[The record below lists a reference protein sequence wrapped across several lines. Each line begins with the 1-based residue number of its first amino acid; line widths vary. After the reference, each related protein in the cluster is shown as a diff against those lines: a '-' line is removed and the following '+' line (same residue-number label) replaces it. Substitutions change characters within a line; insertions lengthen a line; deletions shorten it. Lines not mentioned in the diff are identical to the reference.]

1 MVNVR
6 LRYALV
12 REQTRST
19 FQKVLVTGE
28 QVKEVE
34 SVVTWKCVDTNQLL
48 LPTDIKYYYNIGN
61 EPIVF
66 TRDELAQIRS
76 YGEPGT
82 LQRDKSARS
91 KTSWLIMVSRYEAD
105 RVSRSTSCAGTLEYH
120 APLLY
125 IPKRVCACD
134 ENECLLLA
142 ACCWFMIY
150 DPIRN
155 LKVAR
160 GRSQH
165 YFDRRSKWKKLSCV
179 RSYVEQMRFQ
189 N

>member
-91 KTSWLIMVSRYEAD
+91 KTS
-105 RVSRSTSCAGTLEYH
+105 
-120 APLLY
+120 
-125 IPKRVCACD
+125 
-134 ENECLLLA
+134 
-142 ACCWFMIY
+142 
-150 DPIRN
+150 
-155 LKVAR
+155 
-160 GRSQH
+160 
-165 YFDRRSKWKKLSCV
+165 
-179 RSYVEQMRFQ
+179 
-189 N
+189 